1 MQWWSLDWFK
11 ITTFKSFTWANEW
24 YFYAFALIPLVFV
37 LKWLFYR
44 KLQQKLDF
52 AFPEKNFA
60 GDWVSYLRFIPVLFI
75 ILSMSMIVLALA
87 RPQKT
92 NESIEQWSEGID
104 IMLVLDISES
114 MDLKDLKP
122 NRLEAAKKV
131 ATTFIDGRF
140 QDRIGIVIFSG
151 EAYSLSPLT
160 TDYQLLKY
168 FIKDISFKQI
178 QKPGTAIGNALAVA
192 INRMKDSDSKSKVII
207 LISDGE
213 SNAGQ
218 IDPITAAELA
228 YAHNLKIYTIAVG
241 QDGKVLYGVDQF
253 GREQYVENVLDE
265 TTLRKIAQ
273 IGEGKFFRA
282 TGNKTLANIFK
293 NIDKYE
299 KAEIKETR
307 YKDTIDY
314 YQIYLIWGIIFF
326 LIWLILKSSFL
337 SNALED

>member
-1 MQWWSLDWFK
+1 MKWWSLDWFYLSTLK
-11 ITTFKSFTWANEW
+11 TFTWVNEW
-24 YFYAFALIPLVFV
+24 YFYSLAVIPLVFI
-37 LKWLFYR
+37 LKWLFYTR
-44 KLQQKLDF
+44 LQQKLDF
-52 AFPEKNFA
+52 AFPEKKYNR
-60 GDWVSYLRFIPVLFI
+60 DWVAYLRFLPIIFF
-75 ILSMSMIVLALA
+75 ILSMTMIVMALA
-87 RPQKT
+87 RPQRT
-92 NESIEQWSEGID
+92 NESVEQWSEGID

-131 ATTFIDGRF
+131 ATQFIEGRF

-160 TDYQLLKY
+160 TDYQLLKS
-168 FIKDISFKQI
+168 FIKDINFKRI
-178 QKPGTAIGNALAVA
+178 EKPGTAIGSALAVA
-192 INRMKDSDSKSKVII
+192 INRMKESDSKSKVII

-253 GREQYVENVLDE
+253 GREQYVENTLNE

-282 TGNKTLANIFK
+282 TGNKTLAQIFK
-293 NIDKYE
+293 NIDKFE

-314 YQIYLIWGIIFF
+314 YQIYLTWGIIFF
-326 LIWLILKSSFL
+326 LIWLFLKSSFL